1 MEKDNAW
8 FSSQKRWH
16 APWTEDLLIHRQ
28 PGGVGRLGAPVKE
41 TPRNLF
47 FLYCLFTFKKPSFYM
62 KKNPPTSVPNFNTL
76 VKDLVHK
83 DLLTGVWTL
92 GVSPASRIKTWRVS
106 PLFVSFAAKSKGDMT
121 SVECHADPN
130 IGKAT
135 GTERTVAAFR
145 ESQSTSRGPHRNRFL
160 AVQAEI
166 RVRMQCVHKTLLAE
180 AAIEKNRKK
189 WKAPKYSM

>member
-1 MEKDNAW
+1 MSDRTNTVMIAEVCDIYLPSISYTGYQMEKDKAW

-83 DLLTGVWTL
+83 DLLTSTFTQAYGDR
-92 GVSPASRIKTWRVS
+92 GMNTWRLSRVS
-106 PLFVSFAAKSKGDMT
+106 DQNLACLPPL
-121 SVECHADPN
+121 
-130 IGKAT
+130 
-135 GTERTVAAFR
+135 
-145 ESQSTSRGPHRNRFL
+145 
-160 AVQAEI
+160 
-166 RVRMQCVHKTLLAE
+166 CVFC
-180 AAIEKNRKK
+180 RKK
-189 WKAPKYSM
+189 